1 MSLIRRDQPVRHVK
15 SSVLE
20 VADVSGAG
28 DTALAALAV
37 SMVEG
42 RAIEDA
48 VAISNVAASVAVS
61 KFGTAIVSRAEL
73 DAALARASGPKH
85 HPGALATQSTA
96 AEMAEAWRRM
106 GERVVFTNGC
116 FDLIHTG
123 HIELLTFAAREG
135 DRLIVGLNTDASVRR
150 LKGPTRPI
158 QTELDR
164 ARIIGALRAVDLVVL
179 FDEPTPLSLIDAISP
194 DVLVKGADY
203 TEDQVIGG
211 DLVKSRGGRVA
222 LFPLVEGRS
231 STRIV
236 ERMRS

>member
-1 MSLIRRDQPVRHVK
+1 
-15 SSVLE
+15 VLE

-37 SMVEG
+37 SLVEG

-48 VAISNVAASVAVS
+48 VTTSNIAAGVAVS
-61 KFGTAIVSRAEL
+61 KLGTAIVNRAEL
-73 DAALARASGPKH
+73 DAALARASSPKH
-85 HPGALATQSTA
+85 HPGSLVTQSA
-96 AEMAEAWRRM
+96 AADIAASWRRM

-135 DRLIVGLNTDASVRR
+135 DRLIVGLNTDASVKK

-158 QTELDR
+158 QAELDR

-179 FDEPTPLSLIDAISP
+179 FDETTPLSLIDAISP

-203 TEDQVIGG
+203 TEDQVVGG
-211 DLVKSRGGRVA
+211 DVIKARGGRVA
-222 LFPLVEGRS
+222 LFPVVEGRS
-231 STRIV
+231 STKIV